1 MVFSLGTSA
10 SGPTS
15 PCISESTR
23 VRTTFGRPLRILQYR
38 FLGSPVSCPS
48 RITPLFLSDHYWTLR
63 VAHIW
68 AKRPSAPHPRNKREL
83 FDLFRESSR
92 ENSFSHSTKTPSF
105 IQQAFVEQTMSGS
118 VLNDRG
124 WAPCGTRGMTVSGR
138 GGGGAG
144 AGRMG
149 WAHPGEALTP
159 SCGIPPRPIFGCSE
173 IGRLISPMN
182 CCWAPSL
189 WQGFK
194 PQWIFIGHG

>member
-118 VLNDRG
+118 VLGAGEAKWPRLSSLWDKRNDCEWQRRG
-124 WAPCGTRGMTVSGR
+124 WGR
-138 GGGGAG
+138 GWEDGLSPSRWGPDSFL
-144 AGRMG
+144 R
-149 WAHPGEALTP
+149 HPTP
-159 SCGIPPRPIFGCSE
+159 PH
-173 IGRLISPMN
+173 
-182 CCWAPSL
+182 L
-189 WQGFK
+189 WLLWDRETYQPNELLLGS
-194 PQWIFIGHG
+194 FIVTRV